1 MAFRCGYCMM
11 NKRDKIYN
19 IYKAEFELVKEQ
31 SAILLQCK
39 KNGFNGE
46 LKESGYLVEIFV
58 KDLLRRYLPVGYRIC
73 SGYIATNELLSSS
86 DNLIQHD
93 LIIVDDRIPSLYKF
107 AYGDVEIVPVEAVC
121 GIIEVKRTL
130 TRTSLNN
137 AIGHLSMISQDLEKD
152 KSAKKSK
159 LLCENNR
166 CGPTLNVCTT
176 APLYGVIGLRHEGD
190 LNTNELNTAEQSFLD
205 IVWSVSTPF
214 LHYLALWDE
223 NGQEFL
229 ALNTSRNQERY
240 SYRHVSW
247 DAEDENNADIFARAI
262 VRLQTWIKKT
272 SMSAMDTDQLQ
283 RYFGLE

>member
-1 MAFRCGYCMM
+1 MM

-19 IYKAEFELVKEQ
+19 VYKAEFELVKEQ

-58 KDLLRRYLPVGYRIC
+58 KDLLRRYLPAGYRIC

-93 LIIVDDRIPSLYKF
+93 LIIADDRIPSLYKF

-130 TRTSLNN
+130 TKASLND
-137 AIGHLSMISQDLEKD
+137 AIKHLGMISQDLEKD

-159 LLCENNR
+159 LHCENNR

-176 APLYGVIGLRHEGD
+176 APLYGVIGLCLEGD
-190 LNTNELNTAEQSFLD
+190 LSTEELNTAEQSFLD

-223 NGQEFL
+223 NGQEFI
-229 ALNTSRNQERY
+229 ALNTSRNQEKY
-240 SYRHVSW
+240 SCRHVAW
-247 DAEDENNADIFARAI
+247 NVGNENIADIFARAI
-262 VRLQTWIKKT
+262 VRLQTWIKHT